1 MPMSVITVAGI
12 NPILNILGATQQ
24 LNYTQQLS
32 LLQINNSFIPTIAI
46 PSQFNMEYRNNL
58 FSGFRWTHLTTNT
71 DTYGSLT
78 LQNFVSAS
86 LTGNNLISFD
96 NTGIT
101 IFTSLNLNSGAIT
114 NATWNGNTITVQYG
128 GTGITATTPYS
139 VICGGTTGAGALQSV
154 ANVGAIG
161 QVLTSQG
168 AGALPI
174 WSGAGSGTVTS
185 ITAGTGLSG
194 GTIITSGTIAIA
206 NTAVTAGSYTY
217 GSFTVN
223 AQGQLTAASNGTA
236 PVISVTGT
244 TTRISSTGGVNP
256 VIDLINTTV
265 TPGSYTNTSLTVDA
279 AGRLTAA
286 SSGLVGIVA
295 ALYMSGNVT
304 GTVVSANTFTKI
316 AGTTTPSFVNN
327 FTHTNNRLQYT
338 GANTINTTVTTNI
351 SANDGIALGST
362 IGISIYKNGSPLVT
376 GAAANYAFQLTPNA
390 ATSLSVSVYVQFVTN
405 DYVEVFVS
413 ADGATTILVTDM
425 NFSVSI

>member
-32 LLQINNSFIPTIAI
+32 LLQINNSFIPTIGI

-96 NTGIT
+96 SSGVGIYDVVNLNNHKIT
-101 IFTSLNLNSGAIT
+101 NLAAGVNPTDAVNFGQLNLILVQSVSG
-114 NATWNGNTITVQYG
+114 
-128 GTGITATTPYS
+128 TATRISSTGGQNP
-139 VICGGTTGAGALQSV
+139 VIDL
-154 ANVGAIG
+154 I
-161 QVLTSQG
+161 
-168 AGALPI
+168 
-174 WSGAGSGTVTS
+174 
-185 ITAGTGLSG
+185 
-194 GTIITSGTIAIA
+194 
-206 NTAVTAGSYTY
+206 NTAVTPGSYTY
-217 GSFTVN
+217 SAITVD
-223 AQGQLTAASNGTA
+223 AAGRLTAASNGTA

-244 TTRISSTGGVNP
+244 ATRISSTGGVNP
-256 VIDLINTTV
+256 VIDLINTAV
-265 TPGSYTNTSLTVDA
+265 TPASYTNTSLTVGAD
-279 AGRLTAA
+279 GRLTAA

-304 GTVVSANTFTKI
+304 GTAVSANTFTKI
-316 AGTTTPSFVNN
+316 AGTTTQSFVNN

-362 IGISIYKNGSPLVT
+362 IGVTIYKNGSPLVT
-376 GAAANYAFQLTPNA
+376 GSAANYAFQLTPNA

-413 ADGATTILVTDM
+413 ANGATTILVTDM

>member
-1 MPMSVITVAGI
+1 MPMSTITVAGI
-12 NPILNILGATQQ
+12 NPSLNILGATQQ
-24 LNYTQQLS
+24 LNYTQPLS
-32 LLQINNSFIPTIAI
+32 TLQITNSFVPIIAI
-46 PSQFNMEYRNNL
+46 PSQFNHEYRNNL

-78 LQNFVSAS
+78 LQNFVNAS

-101 IFTSLNLNSGAIT
+101 IFTSLNLNSGLIT
-114 NATWNGNTITVQYG
+114 NATWNGNTITVPYG
-128 GTGITATTPYS
+128 GTGRTATTPYS
-139 VICGGTTGAGALQSV
+139 VICGGTTGTGALQSV
-154 ANVGAIG
+154 ANVGVTG

-217 GSFTVN
+217 GGFTVN
-223 AQGQLTAASNGTA
+223 AHGQLTAASNGTA

-244 TTRISSTGGVNP
+244 ATRISSTGGVNP
-256 VIDLINTTV
+256 VIDLINTAV

-295 ALYMSGNVT
+295 ALYMSGNAT
-304 GTVVSANTFTKI
+304 GTAVLANTFTKI
-316 AGTTTPSFVNN
+316 AGTTTQSFVNN

-338 GANTINTTVTTNI
+338 GSNPIDALVSVNI
-351 SANDGIALGST
+351 SVTHTEVGGST
-362 IGISIYKNGSPLVT
+362 IGLSIFKNGT
-376 GAAANYAFQLTPNA
+376 IQIAAANYAFQLSTNS
-390 ATSLSVSVYVQFVTN
+390 ATSLSLSVHVPFIMT
-405 DYVEVFVS
+405 DFVEVFVTYN
-413 ADGATTILVTDM
+413 AGVNPVLVTDM
-425 NFSVSI
+425 NLTVAI

>member
-101 IFTSLNLNSGAIT
+101 IFTSLNLNSGLIT
-114 NATWNGNTITVQYG
+114 NATWNGNTITVPYG
-128 GTGITATTPYS
+128 GTGRTATTPYS
-139 VICGGTTGAGALQSV
+139 VICGGTTGTGALQSV
-154 ANVGAIG
+154 ANVGVIG

-217 GSFTVN
+217 GGFTVN
-223 AQGQLTAASNGTA
+223 AQGQLTAASNGA
-236 PVISVTGT
+236 VPVISVTGT
-244 TTRISSTGGVNP
+244 ATRISSTGGVNP
-256 VIDLINTTV
+256 VIDLINTAV

-295 ALYMSGNVT
+295 ALYMSGNAT
-304 GTVVSANTFTKI
+304 GTAVLANTFTKI
-316 AGTTTPSFVNN
+316 AGTTTQSFVNN
-327 FTHTNNRLQYT
+327 FTHTNNQLQYT
-338 GANTINTTVTTNI
+338 GATTINTTVTTNI
-351 SANDGIALGST
+351 SANDPIAVGST
-362 IGISIYKNGSPLVT
+362 IGVTIYKNGSPLVT
-376 GAAANYAFQLTPNA
+376 GAAANYAFQVTPNE

>member
-1 MPMSVITVAGI
+1 MPMSTITVAGI
-12 NPILNILGATQQ
+12 NPSLNILGATQQ
-24 LNYTQQLS
+24 LNYTQPLS
-32 LLQINNSFIPTIAI
+32 TLQITNSFVPIIAI
-46 PSQFNMEYRNNL
+46 PSQFNHEYRNNL

-101 IFTSLNLNSGAIT
+101 IFTSLNLNSGLIT
-114 NATWNGNTITVQYG
+114 NATWNGNTITVPYG
-128 GTGITATTPYS
+128 GTGRTATTPYS
-139 VICGGTTGAGALQSV
+139 VICGGTTGTGALQSV
-154 ANVGAIG
+154 ANVGVTG

-244 TTRISSTGGVNP
+244 ATRISSTGGANP
-256 VIDLINTTV
+256 VIDLINTAV
-265 TPGSYTNTSLTVDA
+265 TAGS
-279 AGRLTAA
+279 
-286 SSGLVGIVA
+286 
-295 ALYMSGNVT
+295 
-304 GTVVSANTFTKI
+304 
-316 AGTTTPSFVNN
+316 
-327 FTHTNNRLQYT
+327 
-338 GANTINTTVTTNI
+338 
-351 SANDGIALGST
+351 
-362 IGISIYKNGSPLVT
+362 
-376 GAAANYAFQLTPNA
+376 
-390 ATSLSVSVYVQFVTN
+390 
-405 DYVEVFVS
+405 
-413 ADGATTILVTDM
+413 
-425 NFSVSI
+425 